1 MKTDHSFKVIA
12 AVIIAG
18 VIVAFASP
26 AHSTTAQPK
35 STVATPA
42 HSTTAADLSQ

>member
-1 MKTDHSFKVIA
+1 MKNTDHSFKLIA

-26 AHSTTAQPK
+26 AHSTTPAVKATAIAPVTA
-35 STVATPA
+35 ST
-42 HSTTAADLSQ
+42 DLSQ